1 MILGIILLWKNNMKK
16 VYDRWT
22 WVRKGKRKNGPAR
35 RDWPERGF
43 GKFTSTMNLN
53 EF

>member
-1 MILGIILLWKNNMKK
+1 
-16 VYDRWT
+16 
-22 WVRKGKRKNGPAR
+22 VRKKKRENEPAR